1 MVTKEQQ
8 IEIYKEELK
17 ELEFQI
23 KRTYNSKAYTLF
35 QNGELYIGQYKGY
48 SEGSG
53 AIFVQIPNGNKYHTP
68 RLDINLNCITLPT
81 GKGKPSMWGGMTYT
95 DLIEGRNNCE
105 VKVVNYA
112 KCERDGWITMVLHG
126 VEMEFLEI
134 LKPNQILAFGPIIP
148 PFEYLYNLK
157 KFSESIGSVD
167 EIWDKLLQFK
177 LNVVSNREPNLLRE
191 DADIVSSI
199 MTDVEKGGLYALQ
212 GPPGTGKTYIVAD
225 LVSRLIGQKKSVLI
239 TALTNKALI
248 EVCMKPFFDDIFK
261 QELVS
266 KTNLTLEEKRAL
278 PQIKVVRDEI
288 KAENGALTLATYYQF
303 SKIWEKQTQSFDYVI
318 VEEASQAFL
327 TTIAAAM
334 KIGKKVIVVGD
345 PLQITP
351 IIKNKNIDKV
361 INYKAIVNGM
371 QTICSIKQFTFGRKV
386 ETRRLTKRSTEYTN
400 LFYQNTIESK
410 SIYSDISVDMP
421 LFTYIND
428 TIHPNGGPVLI
439 KVPLQEG
446 NDNTLAFIIKLID
459 DLSSL
464 RSAKI
469 AVLTPQV
476 ETLKV
481 LQQTLKQ
488 NTKHSD
494 YIIET
499 VDRVQGL
506 DVDYCIYYVPKISI
520 FSLNENRF
528 NVATSRAKKCTF
540 IIVPNTYL
548 HLLSNNNASK
558 YLNKLDAE
566 YSFNLKSGLELEKCT
581 SNTNISTAES
591 CDVIL
596 ENSELNKTENSGL
609 KIVGKIDLSQFET
622 PKQKAVKSNVKEN
635 RLYNG

>member
-1 MVTKEQQ
+1 
-8 IEIYKEELK
+8 
-17 ELEFQI
+17 
-23 KRTYNSKAYTLF
+23 
-35 QNGELYIGQYKGY
+35 
-48 SEGSG
+48 
-53 AIFVQIPNGNKYHTP
+53 
-68 RLDINLNCITLPT
+68 
-81 GKGKPSMWGGMTYT
+81 
-95 DLIEGRNNCE
+95 
-105 VKVVNYA
+105 
-112 KCERDGWITMVLHG
+112 
-126 VEMEFLEI
+126 
-134 LKPNQILAFGPIIP
+134 
-148 PFEYLYNLK
+148 
-157 KFSESIGSVD
+157 
-167 EIWDKLLQFK
+167 
-177 LNVVSNREPNLLRE
+177 
-191 DADIVSSI
+191 
-199 MTDVEKGGLYALQ
+199 
-212 GPPGTGKTYIVAD
+212 
-225 LVSRLIGQKKSVLI
+225 
-239 TALTNKALI
+239 
-248 EVCMKPFFDDIFK
+248 
-261 QELVS
+261 
-266 KTNLTLEEKRAL
+266 
-278 PQIKVVRDEI
+278 
-288 KAENGALTLATYYQF
+288 
-303 SKIWEKQTQSFDYVI
+303 
-318 VEEASQAFL
+318 
-327 TTIAAAM
+327 M

-410 SIYSDISVDMP
+410 SIYSDISVDIP

-488 NTKHSD
+488 KTKHSD

-566 YSFNLKSGLELEKCT
+566 YSFNLTSELVLEKCT

-596 ENSELNKTENSGL
+596 ENSEINKAENSGL

-622 PKQKAVKSNVKEN
+622 AKQKAVKSNVKKNIYIIDTNVFVNQPDIIGKIDKKYTVVLSAKVIDELDHLKIKLGSEDKKKVDLALRNINRQIDERDIKMEFSDSSLLPKDFDKRSPDNNILSVALKFVNEN
-635 RLYNG
+635 PILLTSDNGLQIKAKGLKIATISLKEFVKR